1 MRADEE
7 FKQEKS
13 DEIIKILSQ
22 DAKESRIKKHQNQIH
37 LILQNQIN
45 PISNYCL
52 DLDDKK
58 EGFLTKE
65 KFQKMLEKT
74 KISEN
79 ILSNEDREYLYSL
92 FKDEK
97 NNFNYKNFVT
107 QIKNFTFNADE
118 AYVFFTSYKAFF

>member
-1 MRADEE
+1 VRADEE

-13 DEIIKILSQ
+13 DEIIKVLSQ
-22 DAKESRIKKHQNQIH
+22 DAKESRMKKHQNQIY

-52 DLDDKK
+52 DLDEKK

-74 KISEN
+74 KFSEN
-79 ILSNEDREYLYSL
+79 ILSNEDREYLFSL
-92 FKDEK
+92 FKDGK
-97 NNFNYKNFVT
+97 NNFDYKNFVA
-107 QIKNFTFNADE
+107 QIKNFSFNIDE
-118 AYVFFTSYKAFF
+118 VYVIFNFYKVFI